1 MSEIKSELKLEYT
14 NPIKE
19 SFAALKVFV
28 SPDPHFSYML
38 RKSMMLKKYHKK
50 RFGQYVIFQH
60 RFSRTTMNL
69 ME

>member
-19 SFAALKVFV
+19 IFGALKVFA

-38 RKSMMLKKYHKK
+38 RKSMMLKK
-50 RFGQYVIFQH
+50 
-60 RFSRTTMNL
+60 
-69 ME
+69 

>member
-19 SFAALKVFV
+19 SFGALKVFA

-38 RKSMMLKKYHKK
+38 RKRMMLKK
-50 RFGQYVIFQH
+50 
-60 RFSRTTMNL
+60 
-69 ME
+69 